1 MTQRAPKVS
10 WTPEEDAHLTSLIKE
25 HGTSW
30 AIIETHF
37 AHRDAKSCKN
47 RFAVILY
54 DFLSF
59 ACLFDFSF
67 NVNVR
72 TQMQVHQYL
81 KRRSTDWTDEEDSKL
96 RQVVEDN
103 RKAFS
108 EVWKLVA
115 EKIPDRTWQ
124 QCEKR
129 WNSIPKPRK

>member
-30 AIIETHF
+30 SIIETHF
-37 AHRDAKSCKN
+37 AHRDAKN
-47 RFAVILY
+47 
-54 DFLSF
+54 
-59 ACLFDFSF
+59 
-67 NVNVR
+67 
-72 TQMQVHQYL
+72 
-81 KRRSTDWTDEEDSKL
+81 WTDEEDSKL
-96 RQVVEDN
+96 RQAVEDN

-124 QCEKR
+124 QSDFKIIDFKE
-129 WNSIPKPRK
+129 I